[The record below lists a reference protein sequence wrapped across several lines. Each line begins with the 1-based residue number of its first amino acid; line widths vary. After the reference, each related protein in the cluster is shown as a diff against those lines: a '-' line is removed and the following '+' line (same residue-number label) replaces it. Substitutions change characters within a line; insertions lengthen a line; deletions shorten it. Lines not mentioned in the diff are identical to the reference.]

1 MSAPAG
7 ATCPRC
13 GSVAPLLPIAYG
25 YPSLE
30 MFEAA
35 RRGEIALGG
44 CVVRGEDPTHRC
56 TACGQDVIL
65 SEGAETNFAAVEEL
79 EAWDE
84 TAE

>member
-13 GSVAPLLPIAYG
+13 GAFAPMLPIKFG
-25 YPSLE
+25 LPSHEL
-30 MFEAA
+30 FEAA
-35 RRGEIALGG
+35 ERGEVVLGG
-44 CVVRGEDPTHRC
+44 CLVGGVLPTHRC
-56 TACGQDVIL
+56 TACGESVIL
-65 SEGAETNFAAVEEL
+65 AQGAETNFAAVEEL

>member
-13 GSVAPLLPIAYG
+13 GSVATLLPIAYG
-25 YPSLE
+25 YPSPE

-35 RRGEIALGG
+35 RRGEIVLGG
-44 CVVRGEDPTHRC
+44 CVIRGADPTHQC
-56 TACGQDVIL
+56 TACGQDVVL
-65 SEGAETNFAAVEEL
+65 GEGAETNFAAVEEL
-79 EAWDE
+79 EVWDE